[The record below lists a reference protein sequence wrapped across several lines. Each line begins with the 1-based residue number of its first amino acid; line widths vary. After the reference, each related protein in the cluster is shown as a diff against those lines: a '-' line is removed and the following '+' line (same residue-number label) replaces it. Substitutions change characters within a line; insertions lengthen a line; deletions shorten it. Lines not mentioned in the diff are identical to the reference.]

1 MLLASPQC
9 VLAVRFRAGGESNRC
24 RTSRYV
30 RQKRYTLAEQS
41 LKNAFKHSES
51 VQPAARELQI
61 RALKQA
67 TEMLTSRARDAQERI
82 ETLRSRLSDRQVD
95 PSVYA
100 ALQQERWKEE
110 KRQAIIQE
118 EVVVLQKQLQSLA
131 TSATSTTHTAEER
144 RLANLARFLQTSGS
158 PRSTYTRKRMSIQSP
173 VAPRLRPLSLSSN
186 RPHSADELSRART
199 EKLAVPIQPSASKR
213 LLSPILPSKSSPSL
227 RSPSLSSSSTSH
239 ESSPQTVNTD
249 FSPRTPWFSHDS
261 ATGGTVTIFRD
272 SVQVYT
278 EYDRV
283 IPEDLHVDMPDYA
296 RNLIEEFD
304 TCVTPRDL
312 PLSSPLPPPSR
323 ISGAPSSSEG
333 PSTPLA
339 SPQLGTA
346 QTPLSSPNSSTPNTP
361 SRLRKKLSRRS
372 SLFSIHEAI
381 SSRINF
387 VGDHLTSSFSHK
399 PSLSSLRSPQPSVL
413 ETVGEVDDTAS
424 TNATTVTRV
433 SFASRIKRKVRRP

>member
-1 MLLASPQC
+1 MLLASPQ
-9 VLAVRFRAGGESNRC
+9 
-24 RTSRYV
+24 YV

-51 VQPAARELQI
+51 VQPASRELQI

-95 PSVYA
+95 PSVFA

-118 EVVVLQKQLQSLA
+118 EVMVLQKQLQSLA
-131 TSATSTTHTAEER
+131 TSATESATPTVEER
-144 RLANLARFLQTSGS
+144 RLANLARFLQTSAS
-158 PRSTYTRKRMSIQSP
+158 PRSTYTRRRMSIQTP
-173 VAPRLRPLSLSSN
+173 VAPRLLPLSLSTN
-186 RPHSADELSRART
+186 RPHSADKLSRAQT
-199 EKLAVPIQPSASKR
+199 GKPAVSIQSSISKR

-249 FSPRTPWFSHDS
+249 FSPRAPWFSHNNNS
-261 ATGGTVTIFRD
+261 GGTVTIFRD

-278 EYDRV
+278 ESNLV
-283 IPEDLHVDMPDYA
+283 DLHVDMPDYA
-296 RNLIEEFD
+296 RNLIDEFV
-304 TCVTPRDL
+304 TCVAPHDL
-312 PLSSPLPPPSR
+312 PLSPPLPSPSR
-323 ISGAPSSSEG
+323 LPGAPSPSEG
-333 PSTPLA
+333 PFTPLA
-339 SPQLGTA
+339 SPEVGTA
-346 QTPLSSPNSSTPNTP
+346 TTPQSTPNPPTPNTP
-361 SRLRKKLSRRS
+361 SRLRKRLSRRS

-381 SSRINF
+381 SSRMNF

-399 PSLSSLRSPQPSVL
+399 PSLPGLRSPQPSVL
-413 ETVGEVDDTAS
+413 QTVGEVDDTVS
-424 TNATTVTRV
+424 TNATTATRV
-433 SFASRIKRKVRRP
+433 SFASRIKRKVLRP